1 MADYTESIGIIGSG
15 PAGLITAH
23 TLIQD
28 GYKHVQILTRDQNVG
43 GVWAKERVYSGLIIN
58 K

>member
-1 MADYTESIGIIGSG
+1 MTDLTENIGIIGSG

-28 GYKHVQILTRDQNVG
+28 GYKSVQILTRDENVG
-43 GVWAKERVYSGLIIN
+43 GVWARERVYSGLVIN